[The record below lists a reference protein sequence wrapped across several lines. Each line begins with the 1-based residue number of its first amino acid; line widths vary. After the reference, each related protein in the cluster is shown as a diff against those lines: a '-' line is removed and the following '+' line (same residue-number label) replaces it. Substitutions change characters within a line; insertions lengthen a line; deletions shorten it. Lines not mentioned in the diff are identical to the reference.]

1 MLGFGSRNQK
11 KMNGNGMTGP
21 RKFLLTGIVV
31 LIAIVVVVGKFWHY
45 MTNPWTRDG
54 QVRAQVIQI
63 TPRVTGPIVQLLV
76 QDNQFVKAG
85 ELLFEIDPRTF
96 ATSLAY
102 AEADLAKTRD
112 DIEALENQVEAAL
125 AAKRLRIAAV
135 KQAEIVVKGT
145 FARVMEARAQFKRAK
160 ELVPQ
165 GAMSKRSLEI
175 AEANDKVAV
184 AQYHATKAQLLETLS
199 AAKQAEA
206 DLAQARAN
214 LGLRGPMNPRL
225 RLSEAQKREAELN
238 LEFTQVHAPVDGY
251 VTNLNLR
258 LGSQAVADQA
268 VLALVDVNSF
278 WIHGFFREN
287 YIEPIRP
294 GDRAI
299 VTLMTYPD
307 TPLEGR
313 VESLGWGIAQDDG
326 STGEHLLPS
335 ISPTFE
341 WIRLAQRVP
350 VRVRLL
356 EVPDEVQLR
365 VGTTASVLVLT
376 GTSGSEGERTEPV
389 VAAPRA
395 LQ

>member
-1 MLGFGSRNQK
+1 MAG
-11 KMNGNGMTGP
+11 T
-21 RKFLLTGIVV
+21 RKLLLTSIVLLLAIGV
-31 LIAIVVVVGKFWHY
+31 LVTKYWYYV
-45 MTNPWTRDG
+45 TNPWTRDG

-63 TPRVTGPIVQLLV
+63 TPRVTAPIIKLPIF
-76 QDNQFVKAG
+76 DNQFVTAG
-85 ELLFEIDPRTF
+85 ELLFQIDPRTF
-96 ATSLAY
+96 VTSLKLAR
-102 AEADLAKTRD
+102 AELDKTRD
-112 DIEALENQVEAAL
+112 DIEALGKQVEASL
-125 AAKRLRIAAV
+125 AV
-135 KQAEIVVKGT
+135 KKLRMTAVEQSSIVIEEVK
-145 FARVMEARAQFKRAK
+145 ARVRETEAQFKRAE
-160 ELVPQ
+160 ELVPK
-165 GAMSKRSLEI
+165 GAMSQRALES
-175 AEANDKVAV
+175 AQANYEV
-184 AQYHATKAQLLETLS
+184 AQAKYDEAKVNVLEALA

-206 DLAQARAN
+206 DLAKDRAN
-214 LGLRGPMNPRL
+214 LGAPGELNPRL
-225 RLSEAQKREAELN
+225 RSSQAKVREAELN
-238 LEFTQVHAPVDGY
+238 LEFTQVRAPVDGY

-268 VLALVDVNSF
+268 ALALIDVSSF

-294 GDRAI
+294 GDRAV

-307 TPLEGR
+307 TPLEGQ

-326 STGEHLLPS
+326 SVGEHLLPS

-356 EVPDEVQLR
+356 EVPDEVKLR
-365 VGTTASVLVLT
+365 VGTTASVIVMT
-376 GTSGSEGERTEPV
+376 GTSGSESIEPV